1 MHTSRFQIGFIAA
14 LAMGLGFSLAS
25 SEAVG
30 YPAGAAVS
38 MGENPAWST
47 AGQLDGAGAIE
58 VLSVP
63 AGHDAMITDLHL
75 STNYS
80 TQKVRLVLG
89 DGTLVGDYRVRNGV
103 GGDVNRNMT
112 TGIRVP
118 AGQTL
123 SVVWDSSYSITYN
136 LSGYFA
142 QP

>member
-38 MGENPAWST
+38 MGENPAWSA
-47 AGQLDGAGAIE
+47 AGQLNGPGAIE
-58 VLSVP
+58 VLSAP
-63 AGHDAMITDLHL
+63 AGQDAMITDLHL

-89 DGTLVGDYRVRNGV
+89 DGTLVGDYRVRNGN

-118 AGQTL
+118 AGKTL
-123 SVVWDSSYSITYN
+123 SVVWDSGYSITYN
-136 LSGYFA
+136 LSGYFT